1 MSLIYS
7 LRVKIISQIFQSD
20 QSTPLGQENAFPQT
34 KRVQNFV
41 FIVHNPSVRFP
52 RKHFVTIYRL
62 FIVRSALYVLN
73 VRIRCTTRTI
83 DCMMAMAAAITW
95 LTPNNFMSFY
105 DLRNFQWLYVCVL
118 WVKLIFINIGHPQ
131 PTTNER
137 NPFGRWKLWEHLR
150 AIRFPDT
157 ELLSTDCVEKRG
169 YVPRILHR
177 HKRR

>member
-1 MSLIYS
+1 MYREFHESF
-7 LRVKIISQIFQSD
+7 RV
-20 QSTPLGQENAFPQT
+20 TNLHYYT

-73 VRIRCTTRTI
+73 VRIRCTTTYH
-83 DCMMAMAAAITW
+83 W
-95 LTPNNFMSFY
+95 LHDGHGSGHNMVNAQQFY
-105 DLRNFQWLYVCVL
+105 VLLWFTQFPVIVCVL

-131 PTTNER
+131 PTTNEH
-137 NPFGRWKLWEHLR
+137 NPFCRWKLWEHLR

>member
-7 LRVKIISQIFQSD
+7 LRVKRISQIFQSD

-62 FIVRSALYVLN
+62 FIVRSALYVLK
-73 VRIRCTTRTI
+73 VR
-83 DCMMAMAAAITW
+83 MMAMAAAITW

-105 DLRNFQWLYVCVL
+105 DLRNFQ
-118 WVKLIFINIGHPQ
+118 
-131 PTTNER
+131 
-137 NPFGRWKLWEHLR
+137 
-150 AIRFPDT
+150 
-157 ELLSTDCVEKRG
+157 
-169 YVPRILHR
+169 
-177 HKRR
+177 